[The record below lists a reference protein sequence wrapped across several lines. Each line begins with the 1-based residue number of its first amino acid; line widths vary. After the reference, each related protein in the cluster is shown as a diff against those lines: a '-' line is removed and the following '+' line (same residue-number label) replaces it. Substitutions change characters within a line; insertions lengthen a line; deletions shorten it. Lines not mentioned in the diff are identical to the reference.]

1 MKRFL
6 LSFVLVFATFSS
18 LFAQRDTDHWIAPY
32 FDSSSSGY
40 NQALYFS
47 TDSATPFE
55 VKIYS
60 NNIEIGSV
68 TIALN
73 DPKVFH
79 IPTTIIPG
87 NATSGNFIKVV
98 DNADAFTVINKGI
111 YTKGAKPYFLTM
123 RMYIGS
129 HGEILTSKGK
139 SGIGKTFYAASA
151 PITNTTATSYNFTTG
166 IMATENNTVVTVTG
180 FNPAVSFVNQPTTVP
195 TPLTFTLNKGQSYI
209 LAGEANAAA
218 NATGFIGAK
227 IVADKPISVT
237 NGNANGYYATGPT
250 GTDGSDLILDQSVPI
265 DRLGKE
271 FAMIRTLGA
280 VGTDYNM
287 EGGII
292 VATENNTEIFLNNNP
307 TAVATL
313 NEGQFYRILDSGY
326 TLQGTS
332 GHYNIYVRATKNV
345 YLYQLVSGN
354 SNARNNGGYNYIP
367 PLNCFLPK
375 KIEQI
380 GKINEMPLTPA
391 SPPATTGTSGQP
403 TSTFLLKLNI
413 ITEVG
418 ATVLVNGNPPT
429 AAEGPYQLLGNTNWV
444 TYAISGVTGNLTIT
458 STKAVTA
465 GVNGGYSSA
474 GYGGYFAGFSSIP
487 VISKQVGEC
496 VPGIILEVDDSY
508 DTYQWYLGTT
518 AITGATSNTYTPVAG
533 GDYTVKVTMGTCPPV
548 TTPIYKVFTCLTQ
561 TTQSVYICGT
571 KVITPTF
578 TNSTQSPLA
587 STVTILTQ
595 PTHGT
600 ATINPATGVITYI
613 PQPGYLGPDVIVYKF
628 CGNAPEFVDCEQ
640 ITLNLNLVPFV
651 LTDRTIKACQY
662 AGKGYFDLT
671 TANVTDNTVP
681 TTKKFYPTLA
691 DLNASTN
698 QITNPTNYFSGAG
711 SVFVRVTTSEGCVG
725 TAKITLDF
733 YPTPVVNE
741 ATLTVCFIENNETKG
756 VFNLTSAVVTNET
769 PVTKKYYPTFT
780 DASNGTN
787 EIMNPTLHISG
798 DGFVYT
804 RVFNSNG
811 CYAIAKINLKV
822 TPPKRSTVLKD
833 KVICIDDRTS
843 LDAGPGYQSYEWNTG
858 ATTQSIQGIPVGEYW
873 VILENAGCF
882 IKQTVSVKKANDPVV
897 TAIEISNSTATV
909 TVEGGTAPYQYAVDT
924 PTAWQNSNVFTNLT
938 RGQHTFFVKDALD
951 CTPISVEVTVPNL
964 VNAITP
970 NGDNVND
977 FVDYSELA
985 YKGNLTFVIYDRY
998 GNKLFTG
1005 DKSNNYKWDGRFA
1018 GKGILTGTYWYHIN
1032 WTEPNAQKTPIK
1044 YTGWILVKNRE

>member
-1 MKRFL
+1 MKKFL
-6 LSFVLVFATFSS
+6 LSFVLVFLSFSS
-18 LFAQRDTDHWIAPY
+18 VFGQRDTDHWIAPY

-47 TDSATPFE
+47 TDSVTPFE

-60 NNIEIGSV
+60 NNIEIGTV

-79 IPTTIIPG
+79 IPLTFSATIPALTG
-87 NATSGNFIKVV
+87 NVVKVV
-98 DNADAFTVINKGI
+98 DNSEAFTVLDKGI

-123 RMYIGS
+123 RMYVGS

-139 SGIGKTFYAASA
+139 SGIGKTFYAAYA
-151 PITNTTATSYNFTTG
+151 PITNTTSSSYNFTTG
-166 IMATENNTVVTVTG
+166 IMATEDNTVVTVSG
-180 FNPAVSFVNQPTTVP
+180 FNAAVNFINQPSTVTNP
-195 TPLTFTLNKGQSYI
+195 ITFTLNKGQSYI
-209 LAGEANAAA
+209 LAGEANTTA

-250 GTDGSDLILDQSVPI
+250 GTDGSDLILDQSVPT

-287 EGGII
+287 EGGIVI
-292 VATENNTEIFLNNNP
+292 ATENNTEIFLNNNP

-313 NEGQFYRILDSGY
+313 NEGQFYRIMDASY
-326 TLQGTS
+326 ILQGTA
-332 GHYNIYVRATKNV
+332 GHYNVFVRATKNV

-380 GKINEMPLTPA
+380 GKINEMPLT
-391 SPPATTGTSGQP
+391 ATTSGQP
-403 TSTFLLKLNI
+403 TNTFLLKLNI
-413 ITEVG
+413 ITEAG
-418 ATVLVNGNPPT
+418 ATVTVNGVTPT
-429 AAEGPYQLLGNTNWV
+429 AAQGPYPLLGNTNWV
-444 TYAISGVTGNLTIT
+444 TYAISGVTDNLTIQ
-458 STKAVTA
+458 SNKAVTA

-518 AITGATSNTYTPVAG
+518 PITGATSNTYVPTVG
-533 GDYTVKVTMGTCPPV
+533 GNYTVKVTMGTCPPV
-548 TTPIYKVFTCLTQ
+548 TTPVYKVFTCLTQ
-561 TTQSVYICGT
+561 TSQSLNICGS
-571 KVITPTF
+571 KVIVPTF
-578 TNSTQSPLA
+578 TNSSQTPVA
-587 STVTILTQ
+587 GTVTIVTQ
-595 PTHGT
+595 PAHGT

-613 PQPGYLGPDVIVYKF
+613 PQAGYLGPDVIVYKF
-628 CGNAPEFVDCEQ
+628 CGNATEFVDCEQ

-671 TANVTDNTVP
+671 TANVAGNAVP
-681 TTKKFYPTLA
+681 TIKRFYPTLA
-691 DLNASTN
+691 DLNANTN
-698 QITNPTNYFSGAG
+698 EITNPTNYFSGAG
-711 SVFVRVTTSEGCVG
+711 SVYVRVTTSEGCTG
-725 TAKITLDF
+725 NAKITLDF
-733 YPTPVVNE
+733 FPTPVVKE
-741 ATLTVCFIENNETKG
+741 ATLTSCFIENNETKG
-756 VFNLTSAVVTNET
+756 VFNLTTAVVTDET

-787 EIMNPTLHISG
+787 EIISPLPTLYISEN
-798 DGFVYT
+798 GFVYA
-804 RVFNSNG
+804 RVYNSNG

-833 KVICIDDRTS
+833 KFICIDDRIS
-843 LDAGPGYQSYEWNTG
+843 LDAGPGYQSYLWSTG
-858 ATTQSIQGIPVGEYW
+858 ATTQTIQGVPVGEYW
-873 VILENAGCF
+873 VILQNEGCSV
-882 IKQTVSVKKANDPVV
+882 KQLVSVKKAGDPVI
-897 TAIEISNSTATV
+897 TSIEISNSTATINADA
-909 TVEGGTAPYQYAVDT
+909 GTAPYKYAVDN
-924 PTAWQNSNVFTNLT
+924 PTVWQDSNIFTNLS
-938 RGQHTFFVKDALD
+938 RGQHTFYVKDALD
-951 CTPISVEVTVPNL
+951 CTPVSVEMTIPNL

-970 NGDNVND
+970 NGDHVND
-977 FVDYSELA
+977 ILDYSELA

-1005 DKSNNYKWDGRFA
+1005 DKSNNYKWDGKSS

-1032 WTEPNAQKTPIK
+1032 WTEPNSQKTPVK